1 MLSIGKRPM
10 RLPMK
15 IIGNVMAIGI
25 ALAGCGTYAE
35 FQFVDWTRL
44 EGFDQSMNEAAISDL
59 LLRDDIELIC
69 QLSPYTS
76 SLNPEDRGLESAL
89 KEEDL
94 LGVNGTREGYYMFA
108 YFSENEE
115 LLGFKYIKI
124 HRGMLRAKLM
134 HKVTYVC
141 VSSTDGKLAV
151 SKSEDFITF
160 GLKQAKN

>member
-1 MLSIGKRPM
+1 MLLIGKRPM

-35 FQFVDWTRL
+35 YQFVDWTRL
-44 EGFDQSMNEAAISDL
+44 EGFGQSVNEAAISDL

-76 SLNPEDRGLESAL
+76 SLPRDRELESAL

-94 LGVNGTREGYYMFA
+94 LSVDATREGYYLFA

-115 LLGFKYIKI
+115 LLGFEYIKI
-124 HRGMLRAKLM
+124 HRFMLRAKLM
-134 HKVTYVC
+134 HKM
-141 VSSTDGKLAV
+141 ST
-151 SKSEDFITF
+151 SK
-160 GLKQAKN
+160 KV